1 MKTCVNKNLKDCDKV
16 INFLL
21 LIFQSEQCDFFN
33 DLVIYVQNQIG
44 ECLENNK
51 TFFFLYYKIAF
62 SLLFHMCT

>member
-1 MKTCVNKNLKDCDKV
+1 MKTCVNKNLKDYDKV

-21 LIFQSEQCDFFN
+21 LIFQSEQCNFFN

-51 TFFFLYYKIAF
+51 TFFKIK
-62 SLLFHMCT
+62 